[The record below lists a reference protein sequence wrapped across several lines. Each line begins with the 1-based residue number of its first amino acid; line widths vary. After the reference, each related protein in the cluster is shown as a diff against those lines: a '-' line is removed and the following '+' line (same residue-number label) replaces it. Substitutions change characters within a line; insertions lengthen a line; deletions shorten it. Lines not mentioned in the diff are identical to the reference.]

1 MEVQHTHPEK
11 FLTGF
16 AGRGCDGEIIYKEY
30 SNPERLL
37 DMTFE
42 GPFICLV
49 DEFMEGNEFWD
60 PVEYD
65 SYEEWLELN
74 DYDDMSD
81 LILSADDIKNIPSD
95 FTSRNEYE
103 DFWIKMIAAYEQKG
117 WNYFEKNIY
126 EQMNEEDSH
135 FYGGG
140 KIVGCILEEFDD
152 LLKKYSLWYEPGFCW
167 SLTTYR
173 I

>member
-16 AGRGCDGEIIYKEY
+16 DGRGCDGEIIYKEY

-37 DMTFE
+37 DMIFE

-103 DFWIKMIAAYEQKG
+103 DFWIKVIAAYEQKG

-126 EQMNEEDSH
+126 MN
-135 FYGGG
+135 
-140 KIVGCILEEFDD
+140 
-152 LLKKYSLWYEPGFCW
+152 
-167 SLTTYR
+167 R
-173 I
+173 

>member
-16 AGRGCDGEIIYKEY
+16 DGRGCDGEIIYKEY

-37 DMTFE
+37 DMIFE

-81 LILSADDIKNIPSD
+81 LILSADDIKNIPC
-95 FTSRNEYE
+95 N
-103 DFWIKMIAAYEQKG
+103 G
-117 WNYFEKNIY
+117 
-126 EQMNEEDSH
+126 
-135 FYGGG
+135 
-140 KIVGCILEEFDD
+140 V
-152 LLKKYSLWYEPGFCW
+152 
-167 SLTTYR
+167 
-173 I
+173 